1 MNVNDLLKNLALGEL
16 SNLALAEG
24 TGTII
29 SDKRPQIILLANEAL
44 LRLYT
49 RFVLKEKDVLVE
61 MREGV
66 TNYHLLKK
74 YAYSQYDPENPPTK
88 WCMPYILDL
97 GKEQF
102 QEDVI
107 KVLAVYASIGRKLP
121 LNDLERA
128 DSVFTP
134 QSTVVQVPFPIPGQA
149 LGIEFQARHPILT
162 VDNLTAEIEL
172 PEVLHGAL
180 QAYIAS
186 KVFMHMNTQE
196 NTAKGQEHAINYE
209 SICQDVVDRD
219 LVSSSSSTTNSRF
232 HKRGWI

>member
-1 MNVNDLLKNLALGEL
+1 MKLSDLFKNLALGEL
-16 SNLALAEG
+16 SNLALADG
-24 TGTII
+24 GNILI
-29 SDKRPQIILLANEAL
+29 NKRPQIVLIANEAL

-49 RFVLKEKDVLVE
+49 RFILKEKDVLVE

-74 YAYSQYDPENPPTK
+74 YAYSQYDPENPPEP
-88 WCMPYILDL
+88 WCLPYILDM
-97 GKEQF
+97 GREQF

-107 KVLAVYASIGRKLP
+107 KVLAVHASIERKLP
-121 LNDLERA
+121 LNDLEKP

-134 QSTVVQVPFPIPGQA
+134 QSTVLQVPFPIPCHA
-149 LGIEFQARHPILT
+149 LGVEYQARHPILSE
-162 VDNLTAEIEL
+162 DDIDAEIEL

-180 QAYIAS
+180 QSYIAA

-196 NTAKGQEHAINYE
+196 NTAKGQEHMINYE
-209 SICQDVVDRD
+209 SICQDVIDRD

-232 HKRGWI
+232 